1 MFLKG
6 IAFGIAMLLM
16 FSCSN
21 KEKVYHIPAAWEHQ
35 DALWLGWEA
44 DTSYGYQS
52 VLVSIIKSISHK
64 VQVNLAVESDSLMHQ
79 ASQYLI
85 SKGIN
90 LETIHFQI
98 IKGSQFWIRDFGAQF
113 LVNDLGELAIVDF
126 IFNGYGYPEFLKRQ
140 FGDNPQIKSV
150 LDAMELKVKETNKVS
165 SLIAQS
171 QKAAIIKTKIV
182 QEGGGTEANGKG
194 SLILC
199 EATVLDRNPGYS
211 KKVIES
217 EFKKVLGVS
226 NIIWLK
232 QGLLEDPLHCFRK
245 IHQNYIA
252 CGTGGHTDSFV
263 RFVDENTIFI
273 AWVDETE
280 INGNPILQIN
290 HDRMKENFE
299 ILEKSVDQ
307 DGRPFNIIKVPMPD
321 LISRKLIANCDL
333 QSQIEKNNISC
344 QGLIPSEMPQHGDTL
359 IQVANASYLNFVITN
374 GMILLPTYTHMGSS
388 KSKEELVRL
397 IFKIEFPHSQ
407 IVFIDAMPLNWKGGG
422 LHCLTMEQP
431 GKSKYLP

>member
-1 MFLKG
+1 MYLKVF
-6 IAFGIAMLLM
+6 AFGIATLLL
-16 FSCSN
+16 CACN
-21 KEKVYHIPAAWEHQ
+21 NQEKVFHIPAAWEHQ
-35 DALWLGWEA
+35 DAMWLGWEA

-52 VLVSIIKSISHK
+52 VLVSIIKAISHK
-64 VQVNLAVESDSLMHQ
+64 VQINLAVDSDSLKLQ
-79 ASQYLI
+79 ASHYFK

-90 LETIHFQI
+90 PDLIHFQI

-126 IFNGYGYPEFLKRQ
+126 IFNGYGYPDFLKRQ
-140 FGDNPQIKSV
+140 FGENAQTKAI
-150 LDAMELKVKETNKVS
+150 LDAMELKVRETNKVS
-165 SLIAQS
+165 SLIALS
-171 QKAAIIKTKIV
+171 QGASIIKTKIV

-199 EATVLDRNPGYS
+199 ESTVMDRNPALS
-211 KKVIES
+211 KRSIES
-217 EFKKVLGVS
+217 EFKRLLGVT

-232 QGLLEDPLHCFRK
+232 QGLLEDPLHCFRR

-263 RFVDENTIFI
+263 RFVDASTIFI
-273 AWVDETE
+273 AWIDESE
-280 INGNPILQIN
+280 IKGNPILQIN
-290 HDRMKENFE
+290 HDRMKENYT
-299 ILEKSVDQ
+299 ILQNALDQ

-321 LISRKLIANCDL
+321 LISKKLTARCFQQTNFDM
-333 QSQIEKNNISC
+333 EVISC
-344 QGLIPSEMPQHGDTL
+344 QGFIPSEMPNEGETL
-359 IQVANASYLNFVITN
+359 FQVANASYLNFVITN

-388 KSKEELVRL
+388 KSKEDLVRL